1 MHVDVVPR
9 RDDTT
14 CHGKAYFWACHSGKF
29 RGCCTEDPCTLGYC
43 PDDDKTSTTSK
54 STTSTSSIRARR
66 STSTDSST
74 DEDGGVFIRTE
85 TATETETQTKTA
97 RLHSFI
103 MTDSGTTHT
112 IPSNDRVT
120 ITKHTLIVTDKAP
133 SRTPTP
139 EASSSSSST
148 WISTHVLSSGSMTV
162 VAAETSSATAS
173 LEDNT
178 VGGFSTGAIVGAA
191 VGGLIALA
199 IIAVLMIVL
208 RRRRRR
214 TRRNSQ
220 ETMSR
225 TRESESG
232 EKAYFEAMSPHTTGT
247 QGSGGDPFAPFGG
260 QRHFLFRSTLV
271 FHGANTV
278 AGRADKTDDIH
289 QPPVNTF
296 EMDGT
301 SSAPVELPTEIHGA
315 SDSHFSNPRSSNTSP
330 GKYRVQPSGP
340 VDPRANLNASTADRR
355 HNTYVNHWNQYRDLG
370 PAR

>member
-1 MHVDVVPR
+1 MHVDVVPPGR
-9 RDDTT
+9 RDDTS

-43 PDDDKTSTTSK
+43 PDDEEATTTSK
-54 STTSTSSIRARR
+54 TTTSTSSIGARK
-66 STSTDSST
+66 STSPGQPPD
-74 DEDGGVFIRTE
+74 DRRPVLIL
-85 TATETETQTKTA
+85 TETETDTDTQTKTGQFQ
-97 RLHSFI
+97 SFI

-133 SRTPTP
+133 SRTPMP
-139 EASSSSSST
+139 KVSSSST
-148 WISTHVLSSGSMTV
+148 LISTLVPSSRSATV
-162 VAAETSSATAS
+162 VTTETSSATAS
-173 LEDNT
+173 SEYDP

-191 VGGLIALA
+191 VGGVIALA
-199 IIAVLMIVL
+199 IIAVLMVVF

-220 ETMSR
+220 ETMSHI
-225 TRESESG
+225 RESESG
-232 EKAYFEAMSPHTTGT
+232 EKAWFEAMSPHTTST
-247 QGSGGDPFAPFGG
+247 KGSGGDPFAPFGG
-260 QRHFLFRSTLV
+260 RV
-271 FHGANTV
+271 
-278 AGRADKTDDIH
+278 DKADDIH
-289 QPPVNTF
+289 QSTGNTF

-301 SSAPVELPTEIHGA
+301 SSVPVELPAEIHHS
-315 SDSHFSNPRSSNTSP
+315 SDSRFSDPRSSDTATR
-330 GKYRVQPSGP
+330 KHRVQPSGP